1 MNHELVFIG
10 RITPEEFEK
19 QKGDFTKEQ
28 VEKLQN
34 SKEYKAQRRLKG
46 KEIENWNWQTNETI
60 NGAPSDIS
68 SEYDIIS
75 NYNKKNSLSEL
86 SSYESD
92 HSEQL
97 RGSINGDATEN
108 KVTPGL
114 KMFKKRFAKGLKN
127 EYPTTN
133 GAY

>member
-1 MNHELVFIG
+1 MNHELVFID

-34 SKEYKAQRRLKG
+34 TKEYKAQRRLKG
-46 KEIENWNWQTNETI
+46 KAIENWNWQTNETI
-60 NGAPSDIS
+60 NGVPSDIS

-75 NYNKKNSLSEL
+75 NYNQFSDL
-86 SSYESD
+86 SSNESD
-92 HSEQL
+92 HSEEL
-97 RGSINGDATEN
+97 RGSINGDASEG
-108 KVTPGL
+108 KVKMTPGL

-127 EYPTTN
+127 EYAVTN
-133 GAY
+133 GTY